1 MVTSVVWRY
10 VHLQSR
16 MVPWAEEMP
25 HEHLGSPD
33 VSNECFLSCRHHLP
47 QHHSFEKDSSLGLFD
62 GKWCK
67 CIDKRSYIYIYQ
79 SFMDGLGTRSSG
91 WISGA
96 SCAEAQETNEM
107 NTYLTHRIHGT
118 SPVYL
123 PTNLPS
129 ISAIHVGK
137 YISPMDP
144 MEYLPACGDFVVGL
158 RMAYHS
164 QALSKNTSK
173 EWTCQTTNLKCK
185 KGKHNKTN
193 INLLKIRDLYHLHFL
208 PQFPCSRYFI
218 KKKQK
223 TKTWLDWTNV
233 FFKKTSR
240 ELTYPTL
247 GKGKSSTQKCHK
259 GGDMLVSTR
268 EIPHIYHTCA
278 LFDPPQMGNLM
289 IPAKSSAPAAA
300 ACFRCL
306 EEQLSKSSRS
316 ACRDSWG
323 WLGFKDLGRAKCGS
337 KTLKYPIQF

>member
-1 MVTSVVWRY
+1 
-10 VHLQSR
+10 
-16 MVPWAEEMP
+16 
-25 HEHLGSPD
+25 
-33 VSNECFLSCRHHLP
+33 
-47 QHHSFEKDSSLGLFD
+47 
-62 GKWCK
+62 
-67 CIDKRSYIYIYQ
+67 
-79 SFMDGLGTRSSG
+79 MDGLGTRSSG

-129 ISAIHVGK
+129 ISAIHV
-137 YISPMDP
+137 DP

-164 QALSKNTSK
+164 QARLSRIRPKNEHAKPRISNAKKANITKPTSIS
-173 EWTCQTTNLKCK
+173 LKSE
-185 KGKHNKTN
+185 
-193 INLLKIRDLYHLHFL
+193 IYIIFIFS
-208 PQFPCSRYFI
+208 QFPCSRYFI

-268 EIPHIYHTCA
+268 EIPHICHTCA
-278 LFDPPQMGNLM
+278 LFDPPQMG
-289 IPAKSSAPAAA
+289 
-300 ACFRCL
+300 
-306 EEQLSKSSRS
+306 
-316 ACRDSWG
+316 
-323 WLGFKDLGRAKCGS
+323 
-337 KTLKYPIQF
+337 PI